1 MQKLCNWLD
10 ARTDYR
16 RLLAPLRNRTI
27 SGGPSWWLTSGSC
40 LLWLFVIELATGL
53 ALMVAYSP
61 SMASAWASVHYIN
74 QTSAGAFLR
83 GLHFYT
89 SHALILAFFVHL
101 IRVVLTAAFRP
112 PRELIWITGL
122 LLIPLTIVWTVT
134 GNPLSANQKGMAQVD
149 VEGRIIASTPVV
161 GPAIQRMLIG
171 SNTPGNL
178 TLTHLYFLHVGL
190 LPFLVLLLLGLHISQ
205 VYRHGLSPLGE
216 SRSPQPP
223 LPYWPHQTVRNM
235 TVLAIVVG
243 TIAMLSWHYG
253 APLPAPADASLPH
266 TPRPEWY
273 FRWLFEL
280 RGYLTGEWEFL
291 ATIVLPVVV
300 LAYFLLL
307 PVVDRKLSHRTSAVL
322 RVLTVAVGVA
332 VVGGLTWVSFA
343 RDWSDPEFLA
353 SERASEELAARARL
367 LATGRALPVE
377 GAITLLRND
386 PKTQGPLLYRRHCA
400 ACHPYTDAQGNGI
413 ATAEISAPNLFGFG
427 TAQWIAAMLD
437 PDKFV
442 SDHYFGKTKFV
453 EGEMA
458 GTLRDMFDSAAD
470 SAELRRQLDLASR
483 ALAADAKLASQ
494 AEADARDAEQ
504 IAEGVALIQGEL
516 ACTDCHLYGEI
527 GELGSAPDLTGY
539 GSREWLTAIISD
551 PQHERFYPEDRNDRM
566 PAFAADPQQPQQN
579 LLTPR
584 EMDLL
589 VAWLR
594 GEWQEGD
601 ALAGAP

>member
-1 MQKLCNWLD
+1 MSKLCNWLD

-40 LLWLFVIELATGL
+40 VLWLFVIELVTGL

-61 SMASAWASVHYIN
+61 SMTSAWASVHYIN

-83 GLHFYT
+83 GVHFYT

-122 LLIPLTIVWTVT
+122 LLIPLTVVWTVT
-134 GNPLSANQKGMAQVD
+134 GNPLSANQKGMAQID

-171 SNTPGNL
+171 GNTPGNL

-190 LPFLVLLLLGLHISQ
+190 LPFLVLLLLALHISQ
-205 VYRHGLSPLGE
+205 VYRHGLSPGGDA
-216 SRSPQPP
+216 RAGQPR

-235 TVLAIVVG
+235 TVLAILVG
-243 TIAMLSWHYG
+243 TIAMLSWYYG

-291 ATIVLPVVV
+291 ATVILPVAV
-300 LAYFLLL
+300 LGYFLLL
-307 PVVDRKLSHRTSAVL
+307 PVVDRKLGGRTSAAV
-322 RVLTVAVGVA
+322 RYLTVAVGVA
-332 VVGGLTWVSFA
+332 AVGGLTWVSFA
-343 RDWSDPEFLA
+343 RDWYDPDFLA
-353 SERASEELAARARL
+353 SERASEDLAARARM
-367 LATGRALPVE
+367 LANRQALPVE

-413 ATAEISAPNLFGFG
+413 ATAEPSAPNLYGFG
-427 TAQWIAAMLD
+427 TTPWIAELLD
-437 PDKFV
+437 PEKFV
-442 SDHYFGKTKFV
+442 SDHYFGKTEFV

-458 GTLRDMFDSAAD
+458 STLRDMFDSADDA
-470 SAELRRQLDLASR
+470 AELRRQLGLASR

-494 AEADARDAEQ
+494 TEADARDAEQ
-504 IAEGVALIQGEL
+504 IAEGVTLIQGDL

-539 GSREWLTAIISD
+539 GSREWVTAIISN

-566 PAFAADPQQPQQN
+566 PAFAADPQEPQQN

-584 EMDLL
+584 ELDLL

-594 GEWQEGD
+594 GEWQED
-601 ALAGAP
+601 DTLAGAP